1 MSFYFSA
8 VARLYIMPLSKVNPV
23 FYSQQL
29 QTKADLITSRF
40 ADFDAP
46 ALTIFNSPALHY
58 RVRAEFKI
66 WHEGDDSFYA
76 MFNKA
81 APKQPVRI
89 DTFPIGSELIN
100 SLMSKLMS
108 EIRSDS
114 MLRLKL
120 FQVEFLTTLSGE
132 SLITM
137 IYHKPLND
145 DWRRLAE
152 ILQQKL
158 DTRIIGRSKK
168 QRMVLSQDC
177 VTETL
182 TVDGRQYLYQQ
193 VENSFTQPNAQV
205 NQKMLSWA
213 LTSSAD
219 LGGDLVELYCG
230 NGNFTAV
237 LAANFDKVL
246 ATEISKTSVKSA
258 QHNFEMNGINN
269 VHIAR
274 MSAEEFSSALAG
286 DRTFRRL
293 KDVDLSSYTFSTVLV
308 DPPRAGLDTAT
319 TQLISRFDNILYISC
334 NPETLYQNV
343 ADLNKTHRITKIAI
357 FDQFPY
363 TDHIECGIML
373 KKRDLM
379 GI

>member
-1 MSFYFSA
+1 
-8 VARLYIMPLSKVNPV
+8 MPLSKVNPV

-29 QTKADLITSRF
+29 QTKADLITRRF

-76 MFNKA
+76 MFNRA
-81 APKQPVRI
+81 EPKQPVRI

-100 SLMSKLMS
+100 SLMVKLMI
-108 EIRSDS
+108 EIRNDS

-145 DWRRLAE
+145 DWRSLAE

-182 TVDGRQYLYQQ
+182 TVNGRQYHYQQ

-213 LTSSAD
+213 LTSSAG

-237 LAANFDKVL
+237 LATNFDKVL

-269 VHIAR
+269 VHVAR

-286 DRTFRRL
+286 ERAFRRL
-293 KDVDLSSYTFSTVLV
+293 KDVDLNSYTFSTVLV